1 MLSWWSAASSLCVG
15 LTLTLTLRLTLPL
28 IRPNANPDANSNPHP
43 HQVEY
48 SLEPHIVL
56 RVDQDTGD
64 CVPLFGETSNAG
76 LAALQASVGRV
87 SGGAPPLLL
96 ASRGVYVGN

>member
-1 MLSWWSAASSLCVG
+1 M
-15 LTLTLTLRLTLPL
+15 TLTPNP
-28 IRPNANPDANSNPHP
+28 RPDANPDSNP

-56 RVDQDTGD
+56 RIDPDTGD
-64 CVPLFGETSNAG
+64 CVPLFGETSHAG

-96 ASRGVYVGN
+96 ASRGVYLGKYSK